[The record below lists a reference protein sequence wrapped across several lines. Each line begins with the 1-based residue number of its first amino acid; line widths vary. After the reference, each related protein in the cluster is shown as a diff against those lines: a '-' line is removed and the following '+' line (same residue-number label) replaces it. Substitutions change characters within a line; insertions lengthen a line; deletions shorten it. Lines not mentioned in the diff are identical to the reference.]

1 MLFMTLIKLLV
12 IAAVLIILRIL
23 FPTLVKGF
31 KRILFIIIVNKSLIL
46 QGLFTINQMS

>member
-12 IAAVLIILRIL
+12 IAAVLILLRIL

-31 KRILFIIIVNKSLIL
+31 KRILFIIIVSMIIFALVV
-46 QGLFTINQMS
+46 MYAS

>member
-31 KRILFIIIVNKSLIL
+31 KRIVFIIIVSMIIFALVV
-46 QGLFTINQMS
+46 MYAS

>member
-31 KRILFIIIVNKSLIL
+31 KRILFIIIVSMIIFALVV
-46 QGLFTINQMS
+46 MYAS